1 MSTNVTSSGL
11 SNTLG
16 LGPDSYTAHRLQHA
30 TPDHLHITT
39 RRCFIGPIPEG
50 WLNSHRKSWY
60 QHQLHLNYSSRV
72 GSFTASHDVS
82 QHRQITGL
90 DGPSVSARHGHSFP
104 RPKGLDEE
112 EEDVDE
118 EGDQRIQTTADETS
132 ELPAPRSSSFAGDRT
147 HEDQNNDSE
156 VIGNA
161 LGPPPTSLEPPP
173 AKIRTSSASRSR
185 PKPIPGKNRPP
196 PSANTAD
203 SFVTARENLTSP
215 EKYKDG
221 GASLETYKTAPEIPE
236 SSALQGEG
244 SVKRDDKREAEVRTS
259 SSANGVPADA
269 SNSTASLLNHDA
281 RSSERSLGNRGDTRS
296 PKGILSKIKKQS
308 KLLSSNPQ
316 DGLDGANEESGAQK
330 TKAPVSSGLVRF
342 NIPDEGL
349 DDDQQRKLR
358 VAKMNKRRSIKRFR
372 GGKVHDGEIIK
383 MEKMLVRA
391 DSTMQ
396 DLPDDYDEN
405 ESIKVETR
413 AVEKWREFVVVC
425 RESVSGDAEFIL
437 QLYKTRVIP
446 EIDKSDVAKRSM
458 HEIPLSRKTTKV
470 NLYSSLDKTVVI
482 WVPWKKGK
490 MIYIMRPRS
499 SSNSVE
505 WYTFLRNAL
514 GSDRTTVLQINVPD
528 LNLSLRLN
536 NPFEQVEASRD
547 AAQAAEDDEAAIV
560 RTMEEEQAA
569 AGNIIR
575 RCLEMLKESG
585 EWTDVLETWSKSA
598 KIGLAWKR
606 YDRLE
611 WVHGA
616 NEQKMYGT
624 LAMQR
629 SHELELRL
637 KEHYPTNAPTND
649 EASSED
655 GETKH
660 PPLREP
666 PPVEGFLIR
675 LTSQRG
681 RDQRFGKLFFKRLYF
696 ATHNQYLCFCK
707 PAKALP
713 PPPPKLPMSQNSRIP
728 TANQIIE
735 KTPLIYAVKPYELND
750 GEIAWLEG
758 GTSATREMHD
768 QDAYEE
774 AERKI
779 NTILQCDGYIN
790 LNNVDEVR
798 SVVRGTTPADDNVD
812 QGSDVDFHQDV
823 TDTDRDDGD
832 TKEFDDDRTFELA
845 MDNGLVIRLQAYNKV
860 TKKEWIHRLRDI
872 VRYWK
877 LRVAADM
884 DLFKAV
890 RRANLMQL
898 NIDEEME
905 SLLGQFARKW
915 EVTRSVASPQLYNM
929 CGISCCRIITK
940 ISGILYRKPRRH
952 ATFTRCGVILCH
964 GNLIIFQDSLRKRTG
979 EEVPH
984 IQHERSS
991 IIDLKDCY
999 IYSGLITEGDLLY
1012 QNQTFDSNNPG
1023 HHPLPRVYLEDGWTS
1038 SDEDSMTCFVVWQ
1051 ARKKSYFK
1059 SSEVSFGGRQR
1070 QRLRKVSQLGVP
1082 GRSIV
1087 FMTRSRAERDHWVM
1101 SIGMEIERLQQAE
1114 EIRVV
1119 SKDKT
1124 GV

>member
-1 MSTNVTSSGL
+1 MSTNVTTSGL

-30 TPDHLHITT
+30 NPDHLHITT
-39 RRCFIGPIPEG
+39 RRCFIGPVPAG

-60 QHQLHLNYSSRV
+60 QHQLHLNYSSRAAT
-72 GSFTASHDVS
+72 FTASHDVS
-82 QHRQITGL
+82 HHRQITGL

-104 RPKGLDEE
+104 QPNDIDEE

-118 EGDQRIQTTADETS
+118 ETDEGTKAS
-132 ELPAPRSSSFAGDRT
+132 TEEPPAVPVPRSTPSVGEGGREDRN
-147 HEDQNNDSE
+147 DDSE
-156 VIGNA
+156 AVGNV
-161 LGPPPTSLEPPP
+161 LGPPPTLLGPLP
-173 AKIRTSSASRSR
+173 AKRRSTSASRSR
-185 PKPIPGKNRPP
+185 PRQIPSNKRPS
-196 PSANTAD
+196 PSNEHAD
-203 SFVTARENLTSP
+203 SFVTARERLTSP
-215 EKYKDG
+215 ESYKSS
-221 GASLETYKTAPEIPE
+221 GAVLESFKTAPELPA
-236 SSALQGEG
+236 SSALKQDESSTDKGADR
-244 SVKRDDKREAEVRTS
+244 RDLKAARTS
-259 SSANGVPADA
+259 SSVNGGPADA
-269 SNSTASLLNHDA
+269 SNSTASLLNHDVH
-281 RSSERSLGNRGDTRS
+281 SSERSTGNQGNLRS

-308 KLLSSNPQ
+308 KALPSDPQ
-316 DGLDGANEESGAQK
+316 NTLDGANEDLGAQK
-330 TKAPVSSGLVRF
+330 RKAPVSSGLVRF
-342 NIPDEGL
+342 NIPDEGR
-349 DDDQQRKLR
+349 DDDQQKKLR
-358 VAKMNKRRSIKRFR
+358 IAKMNKRRSIKRFK

-396 DLPDDYDEN
+396 ELPDDYDEN
-405 ESIKVETR
+405 ESLKVETR

-425 RESVSGDAEFIL
+425 RESAGDDAEFIL

-446 EIDKSDVAKRSM
+446 AIDKSDVAKRSM

-505 WYTFLRNAL
+505 WYTFLRNTL

-536 NPFEQVEASRD
+536 DPFEQVEASRE

-585 EWTDVLETWSKSA
+585 EWTDVLDTWAKSA
-598 KIGLAWKR
+598 RIGLAWKR

-629 SHELELRL
+629 SHDLELRL
-637 KEHYPTNAPTND
+637 KEHYPTSTPTSD
-649 EASSED
+649 DASSIDD
-655 GETKH
+655 GTKH

-675 LTSQRG
+675 LTSQKG
-681 RDQRFGKLFFKRLYF
+681 RDQRLGRLFFKRLYF
-696 ATHNQYLCFCK
+696 TTHNQYLCFCK
-707 PAKALP
+707 PARALP
-713 PPPPKLPMSQNSRIP
+713 PPPPKLPMSQDSRVP
-728 TANQIIE
+728 TASQIVE
-735 KTPLIYAVKPYELND
+735 KIPLIYAIKPYELDNGD
-750 GEIAWLEG
+750 IAWLKR
-758 GTSATREMHD
+758 GTAATKEWHD
-768 QDAYEE
+768 QDAYDE

-779 NTILQCDGYIN
+779 NTLLQCDGYIN
-790 LNNVDEVR
+790 LTSVTEVR
-798 SVVRGTTPADDNVD
+798 SVVRGATPADDNVD

-823 TDTDRDDGD
+823 NDTNRDDGD
-832 TKEFDDDRTFELA
+832 TKDFDDDRTFELA
-845 MDNGLVIRLQAYNKV
+845 MENGLVIRLQAYNKV

-872 VRYWK
+872 VKYWK
-877 LRVAADM
+877 LRTAADM
-884 DLFKAV
+884 SLFKAV
-890 RRANLMQL
+890 RRENLEQL

-905 SLLGQFARKW
+905 SLLGQFGRKW
-915 EVTRSVASPQLYNM
+915 EVTSHSSPNLPANPRKM
-929 CGISCCRIITK
+929 
-940 ISGILYRKPRRH
+940 SGVLYRKPRRH

-979 EEVPH
+979 EQVPH
-984 IQHERSS
+984 IHHERRS

-999 IYSGLITEGDLLY
+999 TYSGLITEGDLLY

-1101 SIGMEIERLQQAE
+1101 SIGIEIERLQQAE
-1114 EIRVV
+1114 EIRVI
-1119 SKDKT
+1119 SKD
-1124 GV
+1124 